1 MSPLTSFTLSLH
13 MCYLFYLI
21 VLHLSSSSVF
31 IPVPGELLLRLTG
44 GSYAG
49 EGKVEVNVMNEW
61 RSVCNDKW
69 DARDAAVVCR
79 QLGYA

>member
-1 MSPLTSFTLSLH
+1 M
-13 MCYLFYLI
+13 
-21 VLHLSSSSVF
+21 

-61 RSVCNDKW
+61 RSVCDDMW